1 MGGAAATRRAA
12 ERRKVKEKQINKL
25 KDMLFTQSLFLLSVN
40 IL

>member
-1 MGGAAATRRAA
+1 L
-12 ERRKVKEKQINKL
+12 RKVKEKQINKL